1 MSSWSGGRRK
11 TALVA
16 VAVLVV
22 LLAALF
28 VRSPVGRAVFK
39 SKRHFVRHTADRRV
53 FYEAGAETYAARIAQ
68 VLPATVSQV
77 EQSLSGRFV
86 RPFRVYICSSQ
97 RSHNEFIANPPS
109 WRIRGSVLL
118 GNVYLAPSAFDF
130 YGYDTHQ
137 QSLAHELVH
146 LYLSQRLG
154 FLRSR
159 RIPVWFVEGL
169 ANCIAGTSG
178 EGVDE
183 SAAVST
189 IRDGRRPTPEEQ
201 GSLLQTVQRAAG
213 GLAPRVYQLQN
224 RMFVQFLMERYPS
237 SFERA
242 LQEVLKGRPF
252 ARSFYSGFHSGVNV
266 MWKQFKASPPMTRGH
281 DREPYTVGRKPSAVS
296 R

>member
-1 MSSWSGGRRK
+1 
-11 TALVA
+11 
-16 VAVLVV
+16 VLVV
-22 LLAALF
+22 LAILLVLLAVLF

-39 SKRHFVRHTADRRV
+39 SKRHFVRHTADHRV
-53 FYEAGAETYAARIAQ
+53 FYEPGAETYASIIAE

-77 EQSLSGRFV
+77 EEALSGRFR
-86 RPFRVYICSSQ
+86 RPFRVYVCSSQ
-97 RSHNEFIANPPS
+97 RSHNDFIANPPS

-118 GNVYLAPSAFDF
+118 GNVYIAPSAFDF

-146 LYLSQRLG
+146 LYLSQRLD

-169 ANCIAGTSG
+169 ANCIAGTGG

-183 SAAVST
+183 SAAVSA
-189 IRDGRRPTPEEQ
+189 IRDGRRPTPEAR
-201 GSLLQTVQRAAG
+201 GGLLQTVQRAAG

-242 LQEVLKGRPF
+242 LREILEGKPF
-252 ARSFYSGFHSGVNV
+252 ARSFYSGFQSDVNV
-266 MWKQFKASPPMTRGH
+266 IWKQFKASLPDDPR
-281 DREPYTVGRKPSAVS
+281 P
-296 R
+296 